1 MRLYADCKA
10 YQKDNDYVIK
20 LFLKKKSIVI
30 TCLQKNKIIE
40 YVTVDD
46 VDEAVKLFYVF
57 QRKFLGR
64 VVNVVSSYT
73 LQEMRDTIND
83 L

>member
-73 LQEMRDTIND
+73 LQEMRDTVND